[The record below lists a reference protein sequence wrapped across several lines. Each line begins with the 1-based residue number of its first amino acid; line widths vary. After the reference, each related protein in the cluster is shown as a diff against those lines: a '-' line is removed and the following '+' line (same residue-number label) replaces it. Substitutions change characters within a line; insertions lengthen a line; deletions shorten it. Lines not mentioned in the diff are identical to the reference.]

1 MRILFA
7 GGDARMKYAA
17 EKLSGAHDITRFG
30 EEYNGTFD
38 AVVLPLPLTKD
49 GETIFSPQGDKSP
62 LTTFEA
68 LFEEVGEAA
77 DEHTL
82 VLAGGEAP
90 ALTELCG
97 KRGFG
102 LVNYFARETLTLRN
116 AALTAEAAL
125 CILSQSGD
133 GALLG
138 SEALIAGGGRIA
150 VFLAERLRACG
161 CAVTL
166 AARDPNKRELLRL
179 NGYNAVPLEE
189 LHEILPRFD
198 CIANTIPAPIFDERL
213 FSQMRADAVYT
224 ELATLSEEPRRT
236 FAQRRGVKYIFAGG
250 LPGKCS
256 PKAAGGFIA
265 DELEAVIASR
275 EAGRRLGSCKSQ

>member
-17 EKLSGAHDITRFG
+17 EKLSDAYDIFWFG
-30 EEYNGTFD
+30 GECSGIFD
-38 AVVLPLPLTKD
+38 AVVLPLPLTRD
-49 GETIFSPQGDKSP
+49 GETISGSP
-62 LTTFEA
+62 LTFKA

-82 VLAGGEAP
+82 ILAGGEAP
-90 ALTELCG
+90 ALTELCER
-97 KRGFG
+97 RGFG
-102 LVNYFARETLTLRN
+102 LVNYFALETLTLQN

-138 SEALIAGGGRIA
+138 SNALIAGSGRIA
-150 VFLAERLRACG
+150 VFLAERLKACG
-161 CAVTL
+161 CGVTL

-179 NGYNAVPLEE
+179 SGFNAVPLEE
-189 LHEILPRFD
+189 LPEILTRFD
-198 CIANTIPAPIFDERL
+198 CIANTIPAPIFGERL
-213 FSQMRADAVYT
+213 FELMRENAVYT
-224 ELATLSEEPRRT
+224 ELATLPEEPRRT
-236 FAQRRGVKYIFAGG
+236 FAERCGVKYIFAGG

-265 DELEAVIASR
+265 EAVRSIIT
-275 EAGRRLGSCKSQ
+275 